1 MKTVIFGP
9 ERDVP
14 SWNWVGFDTSRELSK
29 YFKVSSFLEYDEV
42 LPANSVIFC
51 IKQPPSTQFIDR
63 QHRLNSKIIYCP
75 IDYYLT
81 VGMIKEHHQVLQ
93 KCDGILIHCNRL
105 LPYLKQYNKNIDY
118 VEHNNKYAL
127 PEMASYKKNGFILWI
142 GGCQYLAYLMKHLK
156 SYPSKY
162 PIKILTDIK
171 CDRARSSANILGS
184 ELGLSLKL
192 TSSTTSVLNH
202 ECMQWNERLQFE
214 LMQDCKAAI
223 DIKGCSNFNQLMK
236 PPTKAQ
242 KYIASGIPFAINTDS
257 YSTEYFLKYN
267 FNICSPISEKWFTE
281 AYWEQ
286 TQICGKKLRVDTSI
300 ESVGLFYKKIVDKQ

>member
-1 MKTVIFGP
+1 
-9 ERDVP
+9 
-14 SWNWVGFDTSRELSK
+14 
-29 YFKVSSFLEYDEV
+29 
-42 LPANSVIFC
+42 
-51 IKQPPSTQFIDR
+51 
-63 QHRLNSKIIYCP
+63 
-75 IDYYLT
+75 
-81 VGMIKEHHQVLQ
+81 
-93 KCDGILIHCNRL
+93 
-105 LPYLKQYNKNIDY
+105 
-118 VEHNNKYAL
+118 
-127 PEMASYKKNGFILWI
+127 
-142 GGCQYLAYLMKHLK
+142 
-156 SYPSKY
+156 
-162 PIKILTDIK
+162 
-171 CDRARSSANILGS
+171 
-184 ELGLSLKL
+184 
-192 TSSTTSVLNH
+192 
-202 ECMQWNERLQFE
+202 MQWNERLQFE